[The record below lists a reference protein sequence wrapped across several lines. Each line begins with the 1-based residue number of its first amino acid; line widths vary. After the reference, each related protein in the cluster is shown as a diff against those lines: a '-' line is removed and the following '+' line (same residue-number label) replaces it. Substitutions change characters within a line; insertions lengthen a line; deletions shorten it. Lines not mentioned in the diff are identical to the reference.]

1 MEDQPNDRAEKR
13 KRTKRVR
20 NLKKGILFIL
30 LGWSLISMILCIYF
44 AVKLHT
50 LERKFDLVLSSRAQK
65 IQNEQTAVTAW
76 NQNLPEV
83 SQQDVYDDTNQEKET
98 SGETTDENNIRS
110 SSRTFQDTDNLAQ
123 KGDVMKVYLTFDDGP
138 SKKTSAILD
147 ILKQYNV
154 KATFFV
160 VAHEDEQSRSL
171 YQRIVNEGH
180 TLAMHSYTHDYN
192 QVYGSL
198 ESFENDVTKLQDFLF
213 DVTGIRCQYYRFPG
227 GSSNQR
233 CQPMLSQIVPFL
245 NEKGITYYDWNV
257 CNDDAVGK
265 SYSSAELTQNVLGT
279 VTKYKTSI
287 VLMHDTAD
295 KDTTVESLGTIIP
308 SLQSMGAEIL
318 PIDEN
323 TTVVQHVS
331 ADSVD

>member
-1 MEDQPNDRAEKR
+1 MEDQPNNKTEKR
-13 KRTKRVR
+13 QRTKRVKD
-20 NLKKGILFIL
+20 LKKGILIIL

-44 AVKLHT
+44 AVKLHA
-50 LERKFDLVLSSRAQK
+50 LERKFDLVLSSRAQR
-65 IQNEQTAVTAW
+65 IQNEQTDVTAW

-83 SQQDVYDDTNQEKET
+83 SEQNVYDDTDQEKET
-98 SGETTDENNIRS
+98 SGETTDEENIRS
-110 SSRTFQDTDNLAQ
+110 SQNLQDTDNLAK
-123 KGDVMKVYLTFDDGP
+123 KGDMMKVYLTFDDGP
-138 SKKTSAILD
+138 SKRTSAILD
-147 ILKQYNV
+147 ILKKYNV

-160 VAHEDEQSRSL
+160 VAHDDEQSRSL

-180 TLAMHSYTHDYN
+180 TLAMHSYTHDYD

-198 ESFENDVTKLQDFLF
+198 ESFENDVTKLQDLLF
-213 DVTGIRCQYYRFPG
+213 DITGIRCRYYRFPG

-233 CQPMLSQIVPFL
+233 CKPMLSQIVPFL
-245 NEKGITYYDWNV
+245 KKKGITYFDWNV
-257 CNDDAVGK
+257 CNDDAVGQ
-265 SYSSAELTQNVLGT
+265 SYSSAELTQKVLGT